1 MRFTAIVISCA
12 LLLSLLVSACS
23 DDTPVPTCDDTPL
36 IEAGEEAQRLL
47 LMYIVAD
54 NNLDGYAQLDLQEVL
69 QAARKVPNDCY
80 MLAFVDD
87 GNNARVLRY
96 FNNKGVGDYETVYNF
111 GREVAACD
119 TAEMR
124 VLFDWVEQNYP
135 AKSVDMIF
143 WSHATG
149 WLHDDRRLVRQ
160 RSFGYDT
167 APGDESDCRRMYI
180 EELAGFFKKRGIKL
194 DRLMFDACFMQC
206 AEVAYALRDCADWII
221 ASPAEIPG
229 YGAPYDAVAPL
240 FFDATATPQNIIDAY
255 KADYEGENTG
265 VVLSAVRCAAMQQF
279 ADATAVAVKKALL
292 DVSGS
297 DCRDVFSYLPGGYF
311 SSNASF
317 PNFFDMNSVMKKYL
331 TVPDYLQWKNA
342 LDAVLPYR
350 CASREWYSELLDFDS
365 KVTDEDYI
373 KVADT
378 WCGISMYLPNSDSR
392 FDKFNT
398 TFAALEWYDAA
409 AWNEVE

>member
-69 QAARKVPNDCY
+69 QAAHKVPNDCY

-365 KVTDEDYI
+365 KVTDENYI

>member
-1 MRFTAIVISCA
+1 MRFTSFVISCA

-23 DDTPVPTCDDTPL
+23 DDTPVSPCDDTPL

-279 ADATAVAVKKALL
+279 ADATAVAVKKALF

-398 TFAALEWYDAA
+398 TFAALEWYEAA

>member
-1 MRFTAIVISCA
+1 MRFPQIAIFYA
-12 LLLSLLVSACS
+12 LLMSLFLSACS
-23 DDTPVPTCDDTPL
+23 DDTPVPVGDDSPL
-36 IEAGEEAQRLL
+36 IEAGEEAQQLL
-47 LMYIVAD
+47 FMYIVAD
-54 NNLDGYAQLDLQEVL
+54 NNLEGYAQRDLQEVL
-69 QAARKVPNDCY
+69 QASDRVPNDCY

-124 VLFDWVEQNYP
+124 VLFDWMGQNYP
-135 AKSVDMIF
+135 AKSVDMIL

-149 WLHDDRRLVRQ
+149 WLHDDRRPVRQ

-167 APGDESDCRRMYI
+167 APGKESDCRRMHI

-206 AEVAYALRDCADWII
+206 AEVAYALRDCANWII

-229 YGAPYDAVAPL
+229 YGAPYDALVPL
-240 FFDATATPQNIIDAY
+240 FFDATATPLNIIDAY
-255 KADYEGENTG
+255 KTDYDGGNTG

-292 DVSGS
+292 DISGS

-311 SSNASF
+311 GNNGSF

-331 TVPDYLQWKNA
+331 GDSDYLLWKNA
-342 LDAVLPYR
+342 LDAALPYR
-350 CASREWYSELLDFDS
+350 CASREWYSEVLDFDRR
-365 KVTDEDYI
+365 VTDEDYI
-373 KVADT
+373 KVADN

-392 FDKFNT
+392 FDKFN
-398 TFAALEWYDAA
+398 AAFTGLEWYEAA
-409 AWNEVE
+409 AWNEAE

>member
-1 MRFTAIVISCA
+1 MRFSPIVVFYA
-12 LLLSLLVSACS
+12 LLMSLLVSACS
-23 DDTPVPTCDDTPL
+23 DDVPVPPGDDTPL

-47 LMYIVAD
+47 LMYIAAD
-54 NNLDGYAQLDLQEVL
+54 NNLDSYAQLDLYEAL
-69 QAARKVPNDCY
+69 QAAHKVPNDCY

-87 GNNARVLRY
+87 GNNGRILRY

-149 WLHDDRRLVRQ
+149 WLHDDRRPVRQ

-167 APGDESDCRRMYI
+167 APGEESDCRRMYI
-180 EELAGFFKKRGIKL
+180 EELAGFFKKRNIKL

-206 AEVAYALRDCADWII
+206 AEVAYALRDCANWII

-229 YGAPYDAVAPL
+229 YGAPYDTVVPL
-240 FFDATATPQNIIDAY
+240 FFDATASPQSIIDAY
-255 KADYEGENTG
+255 KAGYEGENTG
-265 VVLSAVRCAAMQQF
+265 VVLSAVRCAAMEQF
-279 ADATAVAVKKALL
+279 ADATAVAVKRALL

-311 SSNASF
+311 GSNGSF

-331 TVPDYLQWKNA
+331 ANTDYQLWKSA
-342 LDAVLPYR
+342 LDAALPYR
-350 CASREWYSELLDFDS
+350 CASREWYSEVLDLDRNI
-365 KVTDEDYI
+365 TEEDYI
-373 KVADT
+373 NVADT
-378 WCGISMYLPNSDSR
+378 WCGISMYVPNADSR
-392 FDKFNT
+392 FEKFNAA
-398 TFAALEWYDAA
+398 FAELEWYDAA